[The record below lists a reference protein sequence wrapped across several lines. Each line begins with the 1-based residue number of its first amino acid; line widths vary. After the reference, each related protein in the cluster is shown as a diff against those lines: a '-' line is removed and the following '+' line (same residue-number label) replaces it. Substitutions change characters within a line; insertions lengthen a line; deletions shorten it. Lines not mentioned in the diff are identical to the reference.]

1 MISFALKPVLS
12 SVPSDAL
19 RDSKLSRNR
28 TDIAAITEDAKER
41 PEREPEHAGG
51 LPTCCSSENPASRG
65 RNCVAKFLE
74 LLHVVKLTPQGFHQ

>member
-41 PEREPEHAGG
+41 PERGPEHAEHNGVI
-51 LPTCCSSENPASRG
+51 TE
-65 RNCVAKFLE
+65 F
-74 LLHVVKLTPQGFHQ
+74 

>member
-51 LPTCCSSENPASRG
+51 LPDLLLLRESGFAWSELRSE
-65 RNCVAKFLE
+65 VS
-74 LLHVVKLTPQGFHQ
+74 